1 MSSWYHPTREHFKK
15 TTPSSI
21 SFLVVFFYSKNKLLN
36 VVLPLH
42 STQGTV
48 TATGCA
54 PWGTGSA
61 CQEAINQNDWCTNY
75 QADAPS
81 VTVSYNAAATL
92 GITVTSNKSLIGSG
106 SSGVIKG
113 RGLRVVSGASNVII
127 QNIEITNLN
136 PKYVWGGD
144 AITLNDCDLVWI
156 DHVTVSRPVF
166 VSFSVATPFIL
177 LHPTSH
183 S

>member
-1 MSSWYHPTREHFKK
+1 MP
-15 TTPSSI
+15 
-21 SFLVVFFYSKNKLLN
+21 V
-36 VVLPLH
+36 
-42 STQGTV
+42 STEGTV

-81 VTVSYNAAATL
+81 VTVTYNAAATL

-106 SSGVIKG
+106 SKGVIKG

-144 AITLNDCDLVWI
+144 AITLNNCDLVWI
-156 DHVTVSRPVF
+156 DHVTVSQRFFSSSRSNPHPYLRTSPIPLYIPQKDRHKTHTPPPFHRSPKSAANKSSSAPRP
-166 VSFSVATPFIL
+166 TPA
-177 LHPTSH
+177 
-183 S
+183 